1 MKRVPIVAESV
12 QESLIRLSLL
22 LLNSIWSSVGGLGN
36 LRLNCALVSESTQTA
51 HKQTR
56 SDGRDQFTA
65 ASTKDTSIK
74 DQKTSFAFILQIG
87 NFLLN
92 DVLLARDQR
101 LLKRDLLFAVQ
112 QLHWVERRD
121 AWDIKVTVRER
132 SAMADSQG
140 IGGESLEFLSVLV
153 SEFHVLRV
161 HRVLLEADT
170 KSVQDRI
177 AVLQLNLVWLL
188 LEAERLLNVH
198 FFLFSHLSL
207 LSDS

>member
-1 MKRVPIVAESV
+1 MQRVPIVAQSV
-12 QESLIRLSLL
+12 KEGLIRLCLL
-22 LLNSIWSSVGGLGN
+22 LLDSIWSSVGGLGN

-65 ASTKDTSIK
+65 ASAEDTSIK

-92 DVLLARDQR
+92 DVLLTRDQWF
-101 LLKRDLLFAVQ
+101 LKRDLLFAVQ
-112 QLHWVERRD
+112 QLHWIERRD
-121 AWDIKVTVRER
+121 TWDIKVTIRER

-140 IGGESLEFLSVLV
+140 IGGECLEFLSVLV
-153 SEFHVLRV
+153 REFHVLRV
-161 HRVLLEADT
+161 HRVLLEADA

-177 AVLQLNLVWLL
+177 AVLQLNLIWLL

-198 FFLFSHLSL
+198 FILFSHLSVFPV
-207 LSDS
+207 